1 MSIRPC
7 SGDLVELQWTRRNV
21 LVGRSKTLHGIHL
34 AARKRNS
41 KCRLRRYEANAW
53 TPGVGGLKAGASDSL
68 PEGQT
73 VRGKLLGSAQL
84 ASGRFAMIQTPQH
97 GVSSAADLK
106 FLLHL
111 QQTLLGTSNRKRH

>member
-1 MSIRPC
+1 MAFTSLRGSETASVDYAVTKQMRGLQGSAVSKQVRVTAFQPIR
-7 SGDLVELQWTRRNV
+7 
-21 LVGRSKTLHGIHL
+21 
-34 AARKRNS
+34 
-41 KCRLRRYEANAW
+41 
-53 TPGVGGLKAGASDSL
+53 
-68 PEGQT
+68 EGQT

-106 FLLHL
+106 FLHHL